1 MRWHGPVLKAL
12 SSHAPVT
19 TGDEGLGVQIG
30 TGEVVATT
38 STLAGCLH
46 ESLWTQ
52 VRGAETSDTSLTYT
66 IMRQG
71 EL

>member
-1 MRWHGPVLKAL
+1 MLWHGRVLKVL

-19 TGDEGLGVQIG
+19 TGDEDPGDRTG
-30 TGEVVATT
+30 TGEVVATM

-46 ESLWTQ
+46 ESLWTPA
-52 VRGAETSDTSLTYT
+52 RGAGTCDTSSTYT